1 MSGFLQISEATW
13 ETTIHTINS
22 IFADAEKVCFA
33 TILETLLGCATC
45 YCSRLVSDTIYQKK
59 MKKLNEFLAQENHQT
74 YNPAGFHILSPM
86 ERGLRTVE
94 IWILSDPSLDNSTN
108 IIRSDTAWHPPTA
121 LRLDCRPVML
131 YELIQV
137 GNGLMLPATWGSL
150 LNRGVWFGCFS
161 STSIRHERIS
171 LLSPLFAQFCSFS
184 VHCVWSGD
192 LPSKE
197 CWLVALPV
205 CLPRIDRQSW
215 FSHCE
220 NVMMQIAFSDCSL
233 VFSFLYLCSECC
245 HLVQILNCVD
255 DFSSSMGGSRSLESL
270 AKCFQS

>member
-1 MSGFLQISEATW
+1 MVMASPPQSLSKNGVTVHEMKTIRLESCRKIFIPRDYSHGLNVHFETQFPMPFRGKISEATW

-108 IIRSDTAWHPPTA
+108 IIRSDTG
-121 LRLDCRPVML
+121 
-131 YELIQV
+131 E
-137 GNGLMLPATWGSL
+137 
-150 LNRGVWFGCFS
+150 S
-161 STSIRHERIS
+161 S
-171 LLSPLFAQFCSFS
+171 
-184 VHCVWSGD
+184 
-192 LPSKE
+192 
-197 CWLVALPV
+197 
-205 CLPRIDRQSW
+205 
-215 FSHCE
+215 
-220 NVMMQIAFSDCSL
+220 
-233 VFSFLYLCSECC
+233 
-245 HLVQILNCVD
+245 
-255 DFSSSMGGSRSLESL
+255 
-270 AKCFQS
+270 